1 MLASDSNEIEPGAA
15 RGICLAASEAGPAR
29 TAPASLGAAKAEL
42 LPKFTLSFSGS
53 IDRLAYRGLPPVT
66 DHLFNIGLGI
76 FWPLFNAG
84 RIHANIAAHDAAL
97 REAEYAFDQALLN
110 ALQDVESA
118 YTDVRAQRERG
129 ARLTRAVDSAQRSS
143 TLAQALYEAGE
154 ADFLSVLDAHTQ
166 LLDTQRDLVQAQTDA
181 AVSAVSLTW
190 RSAAA
195 GRTRVKN
202 QRSRASLRNT
212 EGQAMNDSTTT
223 LTQGAVPNRRTVI
236 LTQPIAR
243 ACPASV
249 AFDS

>member
-1 MLASDSNEIEPGAA
+1 MGA
-15 RGICLAASEAGPAR
+15 P
-29 TAPASLGAAKAEL
+29 
-42 LPKFTLSFSGS
+42 
-53 IDRLAYRGLPPVT
+53 
-66 DHLFNIGLGI
+66 
-76 FWPLFNAG
+76 
-84 RIHANIAAHDAAL
+84 
-97 REAEYAFDQALLN
+97 
-110 ALQDVESA
+110 
-118 YTDVRAQRERG
+118 DVRAQRERG

-202 QRSRASLRNT
+202 QRSRASPRNT

-223 LTQGAVPNRRTVI
+223 LTPGAVPDRRTVVI
-236 LTQPIAR
+236 LTQSIAR
-243 ACPASV
+243 TPVRLGWPTAMVLV
-249 AFDS
+249 ARTLVNVMETWFVSFLGTDPLAGVAQVFRGLIMLPMMSNGGIGGGVSAAVARDRGRTNS